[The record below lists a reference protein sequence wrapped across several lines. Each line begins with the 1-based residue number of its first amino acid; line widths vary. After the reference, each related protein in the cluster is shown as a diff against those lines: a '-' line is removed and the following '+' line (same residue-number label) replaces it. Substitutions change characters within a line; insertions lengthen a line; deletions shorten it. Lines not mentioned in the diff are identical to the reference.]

1 MKLGNKGVTIVEAV
15 VAMTLIVIITYVATQ
30 ISVSA
35 LATSNNAEIEFKAVN
50 TTSDLVTLYR
60 TTNNKEEFIE
70 AIEAYLEVDCDE
82 SNNYDFTFES
92 DKLVYEITYYSF
104 LLQINVHKTNKTD
117 SIYKYSYR
125 NGTY

>member
-70 AIEAYLEVDCDE
+70 TIEAYLEVDCVE

-92 DKLVYEITYYSF
+92 DRLVYEITYYSF

>member
-50 TTSDLVTLYR
+50 TTSDLITLYR

-70 AIEAYLEVDCDE
+70 TIEAYLEVDCVE

-92 DKLVYEITYYSF
+92 DRLVYEIQYYDNYMLS
-104 LLQINVHKTNKTD
+104 VKVNKLNKD
-117 SIYKYSYR
+117 QKVYEYKYLKR
-125 NGTY
+125 G

>member
-30 ISVSA
+30 ISISA

-70 AIEAYLEVDCDE
+70 TIEAYLEVDCVE

-92 DKLVYEITYYSF
+92 DRLVYEITYYSF